1 MGYRVGGQC
10 FTTSEEASDYK
21 MSLVTPTI
29 AQDGVLKMP
38 IRKDDG
44 WYFPVSGIN
53 YKPVFIKVDMYH
65 PYCDE
70 YGFLKDGIQVGLIIT
85 SLFAVSFFVKLVV
98 KVLNGLGQFK
108 DLGD

>member
-1 MGYRVGGQC
+1 MLHHIGGSVRLQDEL
-10 FTTSEEASDYK
+10 SN
-21 MSLVTPTI
+21 PTI

-70 YGFLKDGIQVGLIIT
+70 YGF
-85 SLFAVSFFVKLVV
+85 
-98 KVLNGLGQFK
+98 
-108 DLGD
+108 